1 MLRISVLYA
10 SLSNTTFA
18 YCVLFINKAVFL
30 ISKACSNATYGLD
43 CIEKCWHCRDQR
55 DCHHV
60 NGSCLSGCEDG
71 YRGDLCDSSKVCNTL
86 VTSALSKKIVYNKA

>member
-18 YCVLFINKAVFL
+18 YCVVFIYEGVFL
-30 ISKACSNATYGLD
+30 ISKACSNATYGQY
-43 CIEKCWHCRDQR
+43 CIEKCGHCRDQR
-55 DCHHV
+55 DCHNV

-71 YRGDLCDSSKVCNTL
+71 YRGELCNSSKVCNTQ
-86 VTSALSKKIVYNKA
+86 VTSALSKKKCIQ